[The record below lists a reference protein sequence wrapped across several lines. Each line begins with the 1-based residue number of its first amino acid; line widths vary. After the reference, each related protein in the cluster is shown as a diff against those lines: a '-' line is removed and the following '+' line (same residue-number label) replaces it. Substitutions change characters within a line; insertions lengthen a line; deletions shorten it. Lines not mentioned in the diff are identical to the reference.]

1 MMKPENIIS
10 PVASGLSLNAG
21 IVGFGRSGRFRA
33 QDDSA
38 LESCFFI
45 LKPIAN

>member
-1 MMKPENIIS
+1 MMKLENIKS
-10 PVASGLSLNAG
+10 PLAIGAYINAC
-21 IVGFGRSGRFRA
+21 IVSFWRSGRFRA